1 MWALLVVGDLAD
13 LSRASRL
20 MRRADHGLLRL
31 LLGQTYHVLE
41 VVRLSGVGHHGGPH
55 RLAETQLLLLR
66 LGNLATH
73 SIVGLKVY
81 QISGR
86 EVHVLHILIL
96 LLVILHIH
104 W

>member
-1 MWALLVVGDLAD
+1 
-13 LSRASRL
+13 

-31 LLGQTYHVLE
+31 LLRQTYHVLE
-41 VVRLSGVGHHGGPH
+41 VVRLSGVWHHGGPH
-55 RLAETQLLLLR
+55 RLAETQLLLLW

-73 SIVGLKVY
+73 SIVGLEVD

-104 W
+104 G